1 MTLLEEIQSAQPG
14 SDIYE
19 LVNKIAYSL
28 NQKYPSK
35 KDTANL
41 KNARTML
48 ENFAKDRIPKQRGV
62 PLELY
67 LKDFLQTS
75 AFLESQKYK
84 ERTSFD
90 NWIDSINSLGKF
102 IAKNYKS

>member
-1 MTLLEEIQSAQPG
+1 MNILEEIQSAQPG
-14 SDIYE
+14 SDICE
-19 LVNKIAYSL
+19 LVNKITYSL
-28 NQKYPSK
+28 NQKYSNK
-35 KDTANL
+35 KNTTNL
-41 KNARTML
+41 KNAQTML
-48 ENFAKDRIPKQRGV
+48 EKFAKDRIPEQREV

-67 LKDFLQTS
+67 LKDYLQTS

-102 IAKNYKS
+102 IIKNY